1 MTIWHASKRY
11 VFQGDG
17 ASPAVVG
24 KVVASRVRAMVL
36 TETESRKGAGR
47 WASSDDAVVG
57 FAVRAEWG
65 CRDGLACKGH
75 QSPTRGCDRVVMRS
89 MISSVGR
96 FVRMTPFEHGE
107 AIERRPLLSSF
118 LIASIPTA
126 VMGLM
131 LFGISVSRTKPAPRW
146 AFGAGY
152 VFLAALWCYT
162 FVAGYR
168 TLMKSVS
175 ASSADARRSAKPDVD
190 AVEHDQDSVD
200 LCGGGWGD
208 FPNRGEWWTIGAVFV
223 LFRAVFA
230 FGTITQASGMRLGVG
245 VLWGSAYAALFVAM
259 SWWRAAQLA
268 RRMAKW
274 RDTGMNRALRVRVWN
289 GPARRMNLDRGPAG
303 WMLTDGTHVVTLSG
317 SPPNVS
323 RWQRWGA
330 TKVRVGDHLLISPYA
345 RIDLAAMLTVPRPR
359 RLGGHRTATEQLC
372 ALLAPGD

>member
-1 MTIWHASKRY
+1 MPDRKRHARFPSRSSRN
-11 VFQGDG
+11 QDG
-17 ASPAVVG
+17 APRLHCL
-24 KVVASRVRAMVL
+24 VA
-36 TETESRKGAGR
+36 
-47 WASSDDAVVG
+47 
-57 FAVRAEWG
+57 
-65 CRDGLACKGH
+65 
-75 QSPTRGCDRVVMRS
+75 VMRS
-89 MISSVGR
+89 LSAPVGR
-96 FVRMTPFEHGE
+96 FVRMTPHERGE
-107 AIERRPLLSSF
+107 AIERRPLLSA
-118 LIASIPTA
+118 LVIASISTA
-126 VMGLM
+126 VIELM
-131 LFGISVSRTKPAPRW
+131 IIGVAVSAPNPEPRW
-146 AFGAGY
+146 KFGAASA
-152 VFLAALWCYT
+152 VMVVLWCYAV
-162 FVAGYR
+162 VAGYR
-168 TLMKSVS
+168 TLLKRVS

-200 LCGGGWGD
+200 LCVGGWGD
-208 FPNRGEWWTIGAVFV
+208 FPNRGEWWTIGAAFA
-223 LFRAVFA
+223 LFRAVFV

-245 VLWGSAYAALFVAM
+245 VLWGSAYAALFVTM

-359 RLGGHRTATEQLC
+359 RLGGHTSATEQLC
-372 ALLAPGD
+372 ALLTPED